1 MVGSSLT
8 SLLARS
14 GVSLDFDLASVCQEM
29 NSRQQHDEK
38 TPEGYY
44 MLWRCYSS
52 RRGVN
57 ARISKPG
64 AHDLSTPLMS
74 LASSISLGQVFHI
87 IRIWKTL
94 MNIQVGLS
102 CTTLRRHQLEVEGL
116 GADNLILGRGA
127 FGTVVLGKWYGAK
140 ASLLVN

>member
-29 NSRQQHDEK
+29 KSRQQHDEK

-57 ARISKPG
+57 AKISKPG
-64 AHDLSTPLMS
+64 ACDLHTPLMS
-74 LASSISLGQVFHI
+74 LASSISLGQVCHLITYRPFEASIHRILFGLQGGKREGDHI
-87 IRIWKTL
+87 VFLVKKTFQIKL
-94 MNIQVGLS
+94 DRYPGGPQLHHPQ
-102 CTTLRRHQLEVEGL
+102 TTS
-116 GADNLILGRGA
+116 
-127 FGTVVLGKWYGAK
+127 T
-140 ASLLVN
+140 

>member
-1 MVGSSLT
+1 
-8 SLLARS
+8 
-14 GVSLDFDLASVCQEM
+14 M

-52 RRGVN
+52 RKGVD
-57 ARISKPG
+57 ARISKARG
-64 AHDLSTPLMS
+64 HDFSIPLMS
-74 LASSISLGQVFHI
+74 LASSISLG
-87 IRIWKTL
+87 
-94 MNIQVGLS
+94 QVGLS

-140 ASLLVN
+140 VAVKVMESEANARRKKSLVEELLALLCWASGMEQRWL

>member
-1 MVGSSLT
+1 MVGSSLA
-8 SLLARS
+8 SLLAHS

-64 AHDLSTPLMS
+64 AHDLHTPLMS
-74 LASSISLGQVFHI
+74 LASSISLGQVCHLISYRPFGASIHRTLFGLQGSKREGDHI
-87 IRIWKTL
+87 VFPVKKTFKTNL
-94 MNIQVGLS
+94 MDI
-102 CTTLRRHQLEVEGL
+102 
-116 GADNLILGRGA
+116 
-127 FGTVVLGKWYGAK
+127 
-140 ASLLVN
+140 